1 MGVNNKIQLLEN
13 NQKSKINSSKGIIQ
27 QITENDKLYLLIPS
41 Q

>member
-1 MGVNNKIQLLEN
+1 MIEKKNKKQN
-13 NQKSKINSSKGIIQ
+13 GGRIQ